1 MGHEPHY
8 HPFPLGAGI
17 YARTSY
23 LFDGIVIPLQY
34 HIDGKL
40 LQIICEKTHCNHTRP
55 LSTFSVMDSFVWATP
70 SFASLDMAHLPWNTA
85 EDY

>member
-40 LQIICEKTHCNHTRP
+40 LQIICEKRTAITQ
-55 LSTFSVMDSFVWATP
+55 DP
-70 SFASLDMAHLPWNTA
+70 SPHSA
-85 EDY
+85 